1 MKKFWLTFG
10 ILIVAAFAV
19 WSYRDR
25 IPYVSALIDK
35 ASAATK
41 SGDTTTASK
50 SKAKQAGPISV
61 KTVAAVK
68 TALPIDVSATG
79 WVVPIDS
86 TTIAAQE
93 AGLITQ
99 IAVKDGA
106 TVKAGDLIAKLDPRT
121 AQAAVTK
128 DQANLAKDQANL
140 AQAETAL
147 TRANSLL
154 TSNAGTQATADEARG
169 ARDAAVATVN
179 ADQAQIASDQVLLEH
194 TDIRAPYDGRL
205 GDVQLSLGAYVNAG
219 TAVVTISKYDP
230 AYIKFTMQENNLREL
245 QEQMAA
251 GPVKVTTVP
260 RSAQGK
266 PRTGTITFY
275 DNTVDQASGT
285 IAVKATF
292 ENANGALWPGRSANV
307 MVHFADN
314 EQLVVVP
321 TVAVSPGPDG
331 YIAFVVKDNKVK
343 VTPVTIAR
351 ANGSRTAVATGLSV
365 GDHVVVEGQ
374 SQLNNGTEVK
384 EQFSD
389 NPSEKVASAD
399 DGKTETIA
407 VGAQQ

>member
-1 MKKFWLTFG
+1 MKKFWLSLGF
-10 ILIVAAFAV
+10 LVVAALAV

-25 IPYVSALIDK
+25 IPFMSAFVDK
-35 ASAATK
+35 ASAKTE
-41 SGDTTTASK
+41 DTSKTADGQGK
-50 SKAKQAGPISV
+50 RQAGPIAV

-68 TALPIDVSATG
+68 STLPMDVSATG

-121 AQAAVTK
+121 AQAAVSK
-128 DQANLAKDQANL
+128 DQANLTKDQANL

-154 TSNAGTQATADEARG
+154 TSNAGTQATADEAR
-169 ARDAAVATVN
+169 ATRDAAVATVS
-179 ADQAQIASDQVLLEH
+179 ADQAQLASDQVLLGN

-205 GDVQLSLGAYVNAG
+205 GDVQLSLGAYVSAG
-219 TAVVTISKYDP
+219 TPIVTISKYNP

-245 QEQMAA
+245 QEQLAA
-251 GPVKVTTVP
+251 GPVQVTTVP
-260 RSAQGK
+260 RSEKGK

-314 EQLVVVP
+314 EQLIVVP

-343 VTPVTIAR
+343 ITPVTIAR

-389 NPSEKVASAD
+389 NPSEKVASVD

>member
-1 MKKFWLTFG
+1 MKKFWLPLG
-10 ILIVAAFAV
+10 LLVVAALAA
-19 WSYRDR
+19 WGYRDR
-25 IPYVSALIDK
+25 IPFLSAFVDQ
-35 ASAATK
+35 ASAETK
-41 SGDTTTASK
+41 DTG
-50 SKAKQAGPISV
+50 KAAQAGGKRQAGPIAV

-68 TALPIDVSATG
+68 TSLPMDVPATG

-121 AQAAVTK
+121 AQAAVNK
-128 DQANLAKDQANL
+128 DQANITKDQANL

-154 TSNAGTQATADEARG
+154 TSSAGTQATADEAR
-169 ARDAAVATVN
+169 ATRDSAIATLS
-179 ADQAQIASDQVLLEH
+179 ADQAQLASDQVLLGN

-205 GDVQLSLGAYVNAG
+205 GDVQLSLGAYVSAG
-219 TAVVTISKYDP
+219 TPIVTISKYDP

-245 QEQMAA
+245 QEQLAA
-251 GPVKVTTVP
+251 GPVHVTTVP

-307 MVHFADN
+307 MVHFSDN
-314 EQLVVVP
+314 EQLIVVP

-343 VTPVTIAR
+343 ITPVTIAR
-351 ANGSRTAVATGLSV
+351 ANGGRTAVATGLSV

-389 NPSEKVASAD
+389 NPNEKVASAD

>member
-1 MKKFWLTFG
+1 MKKLWLPFG
-10 ILIVAAFAV
+10 LLVVAALAA

-25 IPYVSALIDK
+25 IPFLSAFVDQ
-35 ASAATK
+35 ASAETK
-41 SGDTTTASK
+41 DAG
-50 SKAKQAGPISV
+50 KAAQAGGKRQAGPIAV

-68 TALPIDVSATG
+68 TTLPMDVPATG

-121 AQAAVTK
+121 AQAAVDK
-128 DQANLAKDQANL
+128 DKANITKDQANL

-154 TSNAGTQATADEARG
+154 TSSAGTQATADEARATRDG
-169 ARDAAVATVN
+169 AIATLS
-179 ADQAQIASDQVLLEH
+179 ADQAQLASDQVLLGN

-205 GDVQLSLGAYVNAG
+205 GDVQLSLGAYVSAG
-219 TAVVTISKYDP
+219 TPIVTISKYDP
-230 AYIKFTMQENNLREL
+230 AYIKFTLQENNLREL
-245 QEQMAA
+245 QEQLAA
-251 GPVKVTTVP
+251 GPVHVTTVP

-314 EQLVVVP
+314 EQLIVVP

-343 VTPVTIAR
+343 ITPVTIAR
-351 ANGSRTAVATGLSV
+351 ANGGRTAVATGLSV

-389 NPSEKVASAD
+389 NPNEKVASAD

>member
-1 MKKFWLTFG
+1 MKKFWLPLG
-10 ILIVAAFAV
+10 LLVVAALAV
-19 WSYRDR
+19 WGYRDR
-25 IPYVSALIDK
+25 IPFLSAFVDQ
-35 ASAATK
+35 ASAETK
-41 SGDTTTASK
+41 DAG
-50 SKAKQAGPISV
+50 KAAQAGGKRQAGPIAV

-68 TALPIDVSATG
+68 TSLPMDVPATG

-121 AQAAVTK
+121 AQAAVNK
-128 DQANLAKDQANL
+128 DQANIAKDQANL

-154 TSNAGTQATADEARG
+154 TSSAGTQATADEAR
-169 ARDAAVATVN
+169 ATRDSAIATLS
-179 ADQAQIASDQVLLEH
+179 ADQAQLASDQVLLGN

-205 GDVQLSLGAYVNAG
+205 GDVQLSLGAYVSAG
-219 TAVVTISKYDP
+219 TPIVTISKYDP

-245 QEQMAA
+245 QEQLAA
-251 GPVKVTTVP
+251 GPVHVTTVP

-314 EQLVVVP
+314 EQLIVVP

-343 VTPVTIAR
+343 ITPVTIAR
-351 ANGSRTAVATGLSV
+351 ANGGRTAVATGLSV

-389 NPSEKVASAD
+389 NPNEKVASAD

>member
-1 MKKFWLTFG
+1 MKKFWLTSG
-10 ILIVAAFAV
+10 LLVVAALAV
-19 WSYRDR
+19 WAYRDR

-41 SGDTTTASK
+41 SSDTTTTA
-50 SKAKQAGPISV
+50 KAKQAGPISV

-68 TALPIDVSATG
+68 TTLPIDVSATG
-79 WVVPIDS
+79 WVVPIDA

-121 AQAAVTK
+121 AQAAASKDQANLTK
-128 DQANLAKDQANL
+128 DQANLS
-140 AQAETAL
+140 QAETAL

-154 TSNAGTQATADEARG
+154 TSNAGTQATADEARA
-169 ARDAAVATVN
+169 ARDAAVATVS
-179 ADQAQIASDQVLLEH
+179 ADQAQLASDQVLLEN

-205 GDVQLSLGAYVNAG
+205 GDVQLSLGAYVSAG
-219 TAVVTISKYDP
+219 TAIVTISKYNP

-245 QEQMAA
+245 QEQLAA
-251 GPVKVTTVP
+251 GPVQVTTVP

-292 ENANGALWPGRSANV
+292 DNANGALWPGRSANV

-314 EQLVVVP
+314 EQVIVVP

-331 YIAFVVKDNKVK
+331 YIAYVVKDNKVK
-343 VTPVTIAR
+343 ITPVTVAR
-351 ANGSRTAVATGLSV
+351 ANGSRTAVATGLSA

-374 SQLNNGTEVK
+374 SQLNNGSDVK

-389 NPSEKVASAD
+389 NPSQKVASAD
-399 DGKTETIA
+399 EGKTETIA

>member
-1 MKKFWLTFG
+1 MKKLWLPLGLFV
-10 ILIVAAFAV
+10 VAALAA

-25 IPYVSALIDK
+25 LPFLSAFVDQ
-35 ASAATK
+35 ASAETK
-41 SGDTTTASK
+41 DAG
-50 SKAKQAGPISV
+50 KAAQAGGKRQAGPIAV

-68 TALPIDVSATG
+68 TTLPMDVPATG

-121 AQAAVTK
+121 AQAAVDK
-128 DQANLAKDQANL
+128 DKANITKDQANL

-154 TSNAGTQATADEARG
+154 TSSAGTQATADEARATRDG
-169 ARDAAVATVN
+169 AIATLS
-179 ADQAQIASDQVLLEH
+179 ADQAQLASDQVLLGN

-205 GDVQLSLGAYVNAG
+205 GDVQLSLGAYVSAG
-219 TAVVTISKYDP
+219 TPIVTISKYDP
-230 AYIKFTMQENNLREL
+230 AYIKFTLQENNLREL
-245 QEQMAA
+245 QEQLAA
-251 GPVKVTTVP
+251 GPVHVTTVP

-275 DNTVDQASGT
+275 DNTVDEASGT

-314 EQLVVVP
+314 EQLTVVP

-343 VTPVTIAR
+343 ITPVTIAR
-351 ANGSRTAVATGLSV
+351 ANGGRTAVATGLSV

-389 NPSEKVASAD
+389 NPNEKVASAD
-399 DGKTETIA
+399 DGKTETIT

>member
-1 MKKFWLTFG
+1 MKKFWLPLG
-10 ILIVAAFAV
+10 LLVVAALVV
-19 WSYRDR
+19 WGYRDR
-25 IPYVSALIDK
+25 IPFLSTFIDQ
-35 ASAATK
+35 ASAETK
-41 SGDTTTASK
+41 DG
-50 SKAKQAGPISV
+50 SKAAQPSSKRQAGPIAV

-68 TALPIDVSATG
+68 TTLPMDVPATG

-121 AQAAVTK
+121 AQAAVSK
-128 DQANLAKDQANL
+128 DQANLTKDQANL

-154 TSNAGTQATADEARG
+154 TSSAGTQATADEAR
-169 ARDAAVATVN
+169 ATRDAAVATIT
-179 ADQAQIASDQVLLEH
+179 ADQAQLASDQVLLGN

-205 GDVQLSLGAYVNAG
+205 GDVQLSLGAYVSAG
-219 TAVVTISKYDP
+219 TPIVTISQYNP

-245 QEQMAA
+245 QEQTAA

-292 ENANGALWPGRSANV
+292 ENANGALWPGRSTNV

-314 EQLVVVP
+314 EQMIVVP

-343 VTPVTIAR
+343 LTPVTIAR
-351 ANGSRTAVATGLSV
+351 ANGGRTAVATGLSV
-365 GDHVVVEGQ
+365 GDHVVIEGQ

-389 NPSEKVASAD
+389 NPNEKVASAD

>member
-1 MKKFWLTFG
+1 MKKLWLPLGLFV
-10 ILIVAAFAV
+10 VAALAA

-25 IPYVSALIDK
+25 LPFLSAFVDQ
-35 ASAATK
+35 ASAETK
-41 SGDTTTASK
+41 DAG
-50 SKAKQAGPISV
+50 KAAQAGGKRQAGPIAV

-68 TALPIDVSATG
+68 TTLPMDVPATG

-121 AQAAVTK
+121 AQAAVDK
-128 DQANLAKDQANL
+128 DKANITKDQANL

-154 TSNAGTQATADEARG
+154 TSSAGTQATADEARATRDG
-169 ARDAAVATVN
+169 AIATLS
-179 ADQAQIASDQVLLEH
+179 ADQAQLASDQVLLGN

-205 GDVQLSLGAYVNAG
+205 GDVQLSLGAYVSAG
-219 TAVVTISKYDP
+219 TPIVTISKYDP
-230 AYIKFTMQENNLREL
+230 AYIKFTLQENNLREL
-245 QEQMAA
+245 QEQLAA
-251 GPVKVTTVP
+251 GPVHVTTVP

-314 EQLVVVP
+314 EQLIVVP

-343 VTPVTIAR
+343 ITPVTIAR
-351 ANGSRTAVATGLSV
+351 ANGGRTAVATGLSV

-389 NPSEKVASAD
+389 NPNEKVASAD
-399 DGKTETIA
+399 DGKTETIT

>member
-1 MKKFWLTFG
+1 MKKFWLPIGLLF
-10 ILIVAAFAV
+10 VAALAA
-19 WSYRDR
+19 WGYRDR
-25 IPYVSALIDK
+25 IPFLSGFVDQ
-35 ASAATK
+35 ASAETK
-41 SGDTTTASK
+41 DGSKTAPAGGK
-50 SKAKQAGPISV
+50 RQAGPIAV

-68 TALPIDVSATG
+68 STLPMDVSATG

-121 AQAAVTK
+121 AQAAVNK
-128 DQANLAKDQANL
+128 DQANLTKDQANL

-154 TSNAGTQATADEARG
+154 TSNAGTQATADEAR
-169 ARDAAVATVN
+169 ATRDAAIATTS
-179 ADQAQIASDQVLLEH
+179 ADQAQLASDQVLLGN

-205 GDVQLSLGAYVNAG
+205 GDVQLSLGAYVSAG
-219 TAVVTISKYDP
+219 TSIVTIAKYNP

-251 GPVKVTTVP
+251 GPVQVTTVP

-292 ENANGALWPGRSANV
+292 ENANGALWPGRSTNI

-314 EQLVVVP
+314 QQLVVVP

-343 VTPVTIAR
+343 ITPVTIAR
-351 ANGSRTAVATGLSV
+351 ANGGRTAVATGLSV

-389 NPSEKVASAD
+389 NPNEKVASAD

>member
-1 MKKFWLTFG
+1 MKKLWLPLG
-10 ILIVAAFAV
+10 LLVVAALAA

-25 IPYVSALIDK
+25 IPFLSAFVDQ
-35 ASAATK
+35 ASAETK
-41 SGDTTTASK
+41 DAG
-50 SKAKQAGPISV
+50 KAAQAGGKRQAGPVAV

-68 TALPIDVSATG
+68 TTLPMDVPATG

-121 AQAAVTK
+121 AQAAVDK
-128 DQANLAKDQANL
+128 DKANITKDQANL

-154 TSNAGTQATADEARG
+154 TSSAGTQATADEARATRDG
-169 ARDAAVATVN
+169 AIATLS
-179 ADQAQIASDQVLLEH
+179 ADQAQLASDQVLLGN

-205 GDVQLSLGAYVNAG
+205 GDVQLSLGAYVSAG
-219 TAVVTISKYDP
+219 TPIVTISKYDP
-230 AYIKFTMQENNLREL
+230 AYIKFTLQENNLREL
-245 QEQMAA
+245 QEQLAA
-251 GPVKVTTVP
+251 GPVHVTTVP

-314 EQLVVVP
+314 EQLIVVP

-343 VTPVTIAR
+343 ITPVTIAR
-351 ANGSRTAVATGLSV
+351 ANGGRTAVATGLSV

-389 NPSEKVASAD
+389 NPNEKVASAD

>member
-1 MKKFWLTFG
+1 MKKLWLPLG
-10 ILIVAAFAV
+10 LLVVAALAA

-25 IPYVSALIDK
+25 IPFLSAFVDQ
-35 ASAATK
+35 ASAETK
-41 SGDTTTASK
+41 DAG
-50 SKAKQAGPISV
+50 KAAQAGGKRQAGPIAV

-68 TALPIDVSATG
+68 TTLPMDVPATG

-106 TVKAGDLIAKLDPRT
+106 TVRAGDLIAKLDPRT
-121 AQAAVTK
+121 AQAAVDK
-128 DQANLAKDQANL
+128 DKANITKDQANL

-154 TSNAGTQATADEARG
+154 TSSAGTQATADEARATRDG
-169 ARDAAVATVN
+169 AIATLS
-179 ADQAQIASDQVLLEH
+179 ADQAQLASDQVLLGN

-205 GDVQLSLGAYVNAG
+205 GDVQLSLGAYVSAG
-219 TAVVTISKYDP
+219 TPIVTISKYDP

-245 QEQMAA
+245 QEQLAA
-251 GPVKVTTVP
+251 GPVHVTTVP

-314 EQLVVVP
+314 EQLIVVP

-343 VTPVTIAR
+343 ITPVTIAR
-351 ANGSRTAVATGLSV
+351 ANGGRTAVATGLSV

-389 NPSEKVASAD
+389 NPNEKVASAD

>member
-1 MKKFWLTFG
+1 MKKFWLPLG
-10 ILIVAAFAV
+10 LLVVAALAV
-19 WSYRDR
+19 WGYRDR
-25 IPYVSALIDK
+25 IPFLSAFVDQ
-35 ASAATK
+35 ASAETK
-41 SGDTTTASK
+41 DAG
-50 SKAKQAGPISV
+50 KAAQAGGKRQAGPIAV

-68 TALPIDVSATG
+68 TSLPMDVPATG

-121 AQAAVTK
+121 AQAAVNK
-128 DQANLAKDQANL
+128 DQANIAKDQANL

-154 TSNAGTQATADEARG
+154 TSSAGTQATADEAR
-169 ARDAAVATVN
+169 ATRDSAIATLS
-179 ADQAQIASDQVLLEH
+179 ADQAQLASDQVLLGN

-205 GDVQLSLGAYVNAG
+205 GDVQLSLGAYVSAG
-219 TAVVTISKYDP
+219 TPIVTISKYDP

-245 QEQMAA
+245 QEQLAA
-251 GPVKVTTVP
+251 GPVHVTTVP

-314 EQLVVVP
+314 EQLIVVP

-331 YIAFVVKDNKVK
+331 YIAFVVKDNKAK
-343 VTPVTIAR
+343 ITPVTIAR
-351 ANGSRTAVATGLSV
+351 ANGGRTAVATGLSV

-389 NPSEKVASAD
+389 NPNEKVASAD

>member
-1 MKKFWLTFG
+1 MKKLWLPLG
-10 ILIVAAFAV
+10 LLVVAALAA

-25 IPYVSALIDK
+25 IPFLSAFVDQ
-35 ASAATK
+35 ASAETK
-41 SGDTTTASK
+41 DAG
-50 SKAKQAGPISV
+50 KAAQAGGKRQAGPVAV

-68 TALPIDVSATG
+68 TTLPMDVPATG

-121 AQAAVTK
+121 AQAAVDK
-128 DQANLAKDQANL
+128 DKANITKDQANL

-154 TSNAGTQATADEARG
+154 TSSAGTQATADEARATRDG
-169 ARDAAVATVN
+169 AIATLS
-179 ADQAQIASDQVLLEH
+179 ADQAQLASNQVLLGN

-205 GDVQLSLGAYVNAG
+205 GDVQLSLGAYVSAG
-219 TAVVTISKYDP
+219 TPIVTISKYDP

-245 QEQMAA
+245 QEQLAA
-251 GPVKVTTVP
+251 GPVHVTTVP

-314 EQLVVVP
+314 EQLIVVP

-343 VTPVTIAR
+343 ITPVTIAR
-351 ANGSRTAVATGLSV
+351 ANGGRTAVATGLSV

-389 NPSEKVASAD
+389 NPNEKVASAD

>member
-1 MKKFWLTFG
+1 MKKLWLPLG
-10 ILIVAAFAV
+10 LLVVAALAA

-25 IPYVSALIDK
+25 IPFLSAFVDQ
-35 ASAATK
+35 ASAETK
-41 SGDTTTASK
+41 DAG
-50 SKAKQAGPISV
+50 KAAQAGGKRQAGPVAV

-68 TALPIDVSATG
+68 TTLPMDVPATG

-121 AQAAVTK
+121 AQAAVDK
-128 DQANLAKDQANL
+128 DEANITKDQANL

-154 TSNAGTQATADEARG
+154 TSSAGTQATADEARATRDG
-169 ARDAAVATVN
+169 AIATLS
-179 ADQAQIASDQVLLEH
+179 ADQAQLASDQVLLGN

-205 GDVQLSLGAYVNAG
+205 GDVQLSLGAYVSAG
-219 TAVVTISKYDP
+219 TPIVTISKYDP

-245 QEQMAA
+245 QEQLAA
-251 GPVKVTTVP
+251 GPVHVTTVP

-314 EQLVVVP
+314 EQLIVVP

-343 VTPVTIAR
+343 ITPVTIAR
-351 ANGSRTAVATGLSV
+351 ANGGRTAVATGLSV

-389 NPSEKVASAD
+389 NPNEKVASAD

>member
-1 MKKFWLTFG
+1 MKKFWLPLGLLF
-10 ILIVAAFAV
+10 IAALAA
-19 WSYRDR
+19 WGYRDR
-25 IPYVSALIDK
+25 IPFLSAFVEQ
-35 ASAATK
+35 ASAETK
-41 SGDTTTASK
+41 DGAKTAPAGGK
-50 SKAKQAGPISV
+50 RQAGPIAV

-68 TALPIDVSATG
+68 TTLPMDVPATG

-99 IAVKDGA
+99 IAVKDGV

-121 AQAAVTK
+121 AQAAVNK

-154 TSNAGTQATADEARG
+154 TSSAGTQATADEAR
-169 ARDAAVATVN
+169 ATRDAAVATLS
-179 ADQAQIASDQVLLEH
+179 ADQAQLASDQVLLGN

-205 GDVQLSLGAYVNAG
+205 GDVQLSLGAYVSAG
-219 TAVVTISKYDP
+219 TPIVTISKYDP
-230 AYIKFTMQENNLREL
+230 AYIKFTLQENNLREL
-245 QEQMAA
+245 QEQLAA
-251 GPVKVTTVP
+251 GPVHVTTVP
-260 RSAQGK
+260 RSTQGK

-314 EQLVVVP
+314 EQLIVVP

-343 VTPVTIAR
+343 ITPVTIAR
-351 ANGSRTAVATGLSV
+351 ANGGRTAVATGLSV

-374 SQLNNGTEVK
+374 SQLNDGTEVK
-384 EQFSD
+384 EQFNA
-389 NPSEKVASAD
+389 NPNEKVASAD

>member
-1 MKKFWLTFG
+1 MKKLWLPLG
-10 ILIVAAFAV
+10 LLVVAALAA

-25 IPYVSALIDK
+25 IPFLSAFVDQ
-35 ASAATK
+35 ASAETK
-41 SGDTTTASK
+41 DAG
-50 SKAKQAGPISV
+50 KAAQAGGKRQAGPVAV

-68 TALPIDVSATG
+68 TTLPMDVPATG

-121 AQAAVTK
+121 AQAAVDK
-128 DQANLAKDQANL
+128 DKANITKDQANL

-154 TSNAGTQATADEARG
+154 TSSAGTQATADEARATRDG
-169 ARDAAVATVN
+169 AIATLS
-179 ADQAQIASDQVLLEH
+179 ADQAQLASDQVLLGN

-205 GDVQLSLGAYVNAG
+205 GDVQLSLGAYVSAG
-219 TAVVTISKYDP
+219 TPIVTISKYDP

-245 QEQMAA
+245 QEQLAA
-251 GPVKVTTVP
+251 GPVHVTTVP

-314 EQLVVVP
+314 EQLIVVP

-343 VTPVTIAR
+343 ITPVTIAR
-351 ANGSRTAVATGLSV
+351 ANGGRTAVATGLSV

-389 NPSEKVASAD
+389 NPNEKVASAD

>member
-1 MKKFWLTFG
+1 MKKLWLPLG
-10 ILIVAAFAV
+10 LLVVAALAA

-25 IPYVSALIDK
+25 IPFLSAFVDQ
-35 ASAATK
+35 ASAETK
-41 SGDTTTASK
+41 DAG
-50 SKAKQAGPISV
+50 KAAQTGGKRQAGPIAV

-68 TALPIDVSATG
+68 TSLPMDVPATG

-121 AQAAVTK
+121 AQAAVNK
-128 DQANLAKDQANL
+128 DQANITKDQANL

-154 TSNAGTQATADEARG
+154 TSSAGTQATADEAR
-169 ARDAAVATVN
+169 ATRDAAIATLS
-179 ADQAQIASDQVLLEH
+179 ADQAQLASDQVLLGN

-205 GDVQLSLGAYVNAG
+205 GDVQLSLGAYVSAG
-219 TAVVTISKYDP
+219 TPIVTISKYDP

-245 QEQMAA
+245 QEQLAA
-251 GPVKVTTVP
+251 GPVHVTTVP

-314 EQLVVVP
+314 EQLIVVP

-343 VTPVTIAR
+343 ITPVTIAR
-351 ANGSRTAVATGLSV
+351 ANGGRTAVATGLSV

-389 NPSEKVASAD
+389 NPNEKVASAD

>member
-1 MKKFWLTFG
+1 MKKIWLPLG
-10 ILIVAAFAV
+10 LLVVAALLV
-19 WSYRDR
+19 WGYRDR
-25 IPYVSALIDK
+25 IPFLSSFVDQ
-35 ASAATK
+35 ASAETK
-41 SGDTTTASK
+41 DGGKAAQAGSK
-50 SKAKQAGPISV
+50 RQAGPISV

-68 TALPIDVSATG
+68 TTLPMDVSATG

-106 TVKAGDLIAKLDPRT
+106 TVKSGDLIAKLDPRT
-121 AQAAVTK
+121 AQAAVNK
-128 DQANLAKDQANL
+128 DQATLTKDQANL
-140 AQAETAL
+140 AQAQTAL

-154 TSNAGTQATADEARG
+154 TSSAGTQATADEAR
-169 ARDAAVATVN
+169 ATRDAAAATLS
-179 ADQAQIASDQVLLEH
+179 ADQAQLAADQVLLGN

-205 GDVQLSLGAYVNAG
+205 GDVQLSLGAYVSAG
-219 TAVVTISKYDP
+219 TPIVTISKYNP

-251 GPVKVTTVP
+251 GPVQVTTVP
-260 RSAQGK
+260 RSTQGK

-292 ENANGALWPGRSANV
+292 ENANGALWPGRSANI

-343 VTPVTIAR
+343 ITPVTIAR
-351 ANGSRTAVATGLSV
+351 ANGGRTAVATGLSV

-374 SQLNNGTEVK
+374 SQLNDGTEIK
-384 EQFSD
+384 EQFSAD
-389 NPSEKVASAD
+389 PNEKVASAD

>member
-1 MKKFWLTFG
+1 MKKLWLPLG
-10 ILIVAAFAV
+10 LLVVAGLAA
-19 WSYRDR
+19 WGYRDR
-25 IPYVSALIDK
+25 IPFLSAFVDQ
-35 ASAATK
+35 ASAETK
-41 SGDTTTASK
+41 DAGKAAQASGK
-50 SKAKQAGPISV
+50 RQAGPIAV

-68 TALPIDVSATG
+68 TTLPMDVPATG
-79 WVVPIDS
+79 WVVPINS

-121 AQAAVTK
+121 AQAAVNK
-128 DQANLAKDQANL
+128 DQANITKDQANL

-154 TSNAGTQATADEARG
+154 TSSAGTQATADEAR
-169 ARDAAVATVN
+169 ATRDAAIATLS
-179 ADQAQIASDQVLLEH
+179 ADQAQLAADQVLLGN

-205 GDVQLSLGAYVNAG
+205 GDVQLSLGAYVSAG
-219 TAVVTISKYDP
+219 TPIVTISKYDP

-245 QEQMAA
+245 QEQLAA
-251 GPVKVTTVP
+251 GPVHVTTVP

-292 ENANGALWPGRSANV
+292 ENANGALWPGRSENV

-314 EQLVVVP
+314 EQLIVVP

-343 VTPVTIAR
+343 ITPVTIAR
-351 ANGSRTAVATGLSV
+351 ANGGRTAVATGLSV

-389 NPSEKVASAD
+389 NPNEKVASAD

>member
-1 MKKFWLTFG
+1 MKKFWLPLG
-10 ILIVAAFAV
+10 LLVVAALAA
-19 WSYRDR
+19 WGYRDR
-25 IPYVSALIDK
+25 IPFLSAFVDQ
-35 ASAATK
+35 ASAETK
-41 SGDTTTASK
+41 DTG
-50 SKAKQAGPISV
+50 KAAQAGGKRQAGPIAV

-68 TALPIDVSATG
+68 TSLPMDVPATG

-121 AQAAVTK
+121 AQAAVNK
-128 DQANLAKDQANL
+128 DQANITKDQANL

-154 TSNAGTQATADEARG
+154 TSSAGTQATADEAR
-169 ARDAAVATVN
+169 ATRDSAIATLS
-179 ADQAQIASDQVLLEH
+179 ADQAQLASDQVLLGN

-205 GDVQLSLGAYVNAG
+205 GDVQLSLGAYVSAG
-219 TAVVTISKYDP
+219 TPIVTISKYDP

-245 QEQMAA
+245 QEQLAA
-251 GPVKVTTVP
+251 GPVHVTTVP

-314 EQLVVVP
+314 EQLIVVP

-343 VTPVTIAR
+343 ITPVTIAR
-351 ANGSRTAVATGLSV
+351 ANGGRTAVATGLSV

-389 NPSEKVASAD
+389 NPNEKVASAD

>member
-1 MKKFWLTFG
+1 MKKLWLPLG
-10 ILIVAAFAV
+10 LLVVAALAA

-25 IPYVSALIDK
+25 IPFLSAFVDQ
-35 ASAATK
+35 ASAETK
-41 SGDTTTASK
+41 DAG
-50 SKAKQAGPISV
+50 KAAQAGGKRQAGPIAV

-68 TALPIDVSATG
+68 TTLPMDVPATG

-121 AQAAVTK
+121 AQAAVDK
-128 DQANLAKDQANL
+128 DKANITKDQANL

-154 TSNAGTQATADEARG
+154 TSSAGTQATADEARATRDG
-169 ARDAAVATVN
+169 AIATLS
-179 ADQAQIASDQVLLEH
+179 ADQAQLASDQVLLGN

-205 GDVQLSLGAYVNAG
+205 GDVQLSLGAYVSAG
-219 TAVVTISKYDP
+219 TPIVTISKYDP

-245 QEQMAA
+245 QEQLAA
-251 GPVKVTTVP
+251 GPVHVTTVP

-314 EQLVVVP
+314 EQLIVVP

-343 VTPVTIAR
+343 ITPVTIAR
-351 ANGSRTAVATGLSV
+351 ANGGRTAVATGLSV

-389 NPSEKVASAD
+389 NPNEKVASAD